1 MPGGQHSQEFY
12 SETWAEAGHQ
22 GPAPGTRPD
31 VPQALGLGRRMG
43 EAVREAPLTSPFL
56 RAVMLGPFTPYG
68 ALKPGDSHLE
78 GKKLGHKEAPA
89 QGCWAAELVFKPPVC
104 VSTPMLCQGREAGQ
118 KSFYTMCPKTGVGGG
133 GEDHT
138 GAPQITQPSRPPDPG
153 SCW

>member
-56 RAVMLGPFTPYG
+56 RAAMLGPFTPYG

-89 QGCWAAELVFKPPVC
+89 QGCWAAGGHRNHTQNVLARAERVVGPQETPVALIQLLLIGLFLI
-104 VSTPMLCQGREAGQ
+104 S
-118 KSFYTMCPKTGVGGG
+118 
-133 GEDHT
+133 
-138 GAPQITQPSRPPDPG
+138 G
-153 SCW
+153 SCKTRTFSVRPKHLFGFLTFC